1 MFPKKGKFFP
11 DREGRPGT
19 EIRFATVVGSALRD
33 ELRGTRHSAKTI
45 MEWTG
50 ASERT
55 VKNWLAKRSSP
66 SAPHLVCLMR
76 HSKKVLDAVLQAAG
90 REQHVLLGMDLA
102 AARNL
107 MAAVVRRLDD
117 LLAHRR

>member
-11 DREGRPGT
+11 DRERRAGT
-19 EIRFATVVGSALRD
+19 EIRFATVVGAALRD

-90 REQHVLLGMDLA
+90 REHVLAGMDLA

-107 MAAVVRRLDD
+107 MAEAVRRYD
-117 LLAHRR
+117 LLTS